1 MDDKSKTENYVIDGT
16 NTNNDN
22 LKGEHS
28 LHTIVTE
35 ELTRIGDK
43 GSWIW

>member
-1 MDDKSKTENYVIDGT
+1 MDVKNKTENYVIDRSG
-16 NTNNDN
+16 TNNDN
-22 LKGEHS
+22 PKGEHS

-35 ELTRIGDK
+35 ELTRIGEK

>member
-1 MDDKSKTENYVIDGT
+1 MGDTNKTESYVIDGT
-16 NTNNDN
+16 NT
-22 LKGEHS
+22 KGEHS

>member
-1 MDDKSKTENYVIDGT
+1 MGDTNKTESYVIDGT
-16 NTNNDN
+16 NSDN

-28 LHTIVTE
+28 LYTIVTE